1 MAKRTQKVGVTGKYG
16 TRYGASLRKEI
27 KKMEIQQHARYSCTF
42 CGKESVKRTAV
53 GIWKCK
59 ACKKVIAGGAWTVA
73 TPAGTTMR
81 STIRRLRDLAEA

>member
-1 MAKRTQKVGVTGKYG
+1 
-16 TRYGASLRKEI
+16 RYGASLRKEI

-73 TPAGTTMR
+73 TPSGTTMR